1 MASITSAH
9 LSTLFGDTIVTKTGT
24 VPVQEALAGKTIG
37 IYFSAHWCGPCRG
50 FTPQLAQ
57 YYKAIKAKHP
67 RFEIVFASSDRD
79 DASFQEY
86 YSEMPW
92 LALPYADRARK
103 DALSKKY
110 STLCLVVW
118 SYTVSGSFE
127 LNLSLLFPL
136 IPPLSPPP
144 PFVQKYKVSQ
154 HLSWLM
160 KMATP
165 SRRTVARPSHPT
177 QQALI
182 SHGNHPLWKK
192 HWATNSSKTMALW

>member
-1 MASITSAH
+1 MTSITSAH

-57 YYKAIKAKHP
+57 YYKDIKAKHP

-103 DALSKKY
+103 DALSKKF
-110 STLCLVVW
+110 STLCLVFW
-118 SYTVSGSFE
+118 S
-127 LNLSLLFPL
+127 
-136 IPPLSPPP
+136 
-144 PFVQKYKVSQ
+144 
-154 HLSWLM
+154 
-160 KMATP
+160 
-165 SRRTVARPSHPT
+165 
-177 QQALI
+177 
-182 SHGNHPLWKK
+182 
-192 HWATNSSKTMALW
+192 

>member
-92 LALPYADRARK
+92 LALLLAPFIAYA
-103 DALSKKY
+103 ALVTPTELAK
-110 STLCLVVW
+110 THCLKN
-118 SYTVSGSFE
+118 TVRCVLWFGRTR
-127 LNLSLLFPL
+127 FPD
-136 IPPLSPPP
+136 PLS
-144 PFVQKYKVSQ
+144 
-154 HLSWLM
+154 
-160 KMATP
+160 
-165 SRRTVARPSHPT
+165 
-177 QQALI
+177 
-182 SHGNHPLWKK
+182 
-192 HWATNSSKTMALW
+192 